1 MATRAKN
8 GRFQSTKRRRRTTT
22 TKASQP
28 RRRSKPK
35 ISVLGI
41 AESLVVANAV
51 TRGLFDT
58 NLRTFVMPTSGNVK
72 QWDNSWEV
80 TAPELFNLALGGS
93 GGMDTKNYDL
103 IKVVKRNMQA
113 NGLQAV
119 ATAVLAPMAFRFAKQ
134 VLSKPVINPA
144 NRMLRRVG
152 IKEVKV

>member
-1 MATRAKN
+1 
-8 GRFQSTKRRRRTTT
+8 
-22 TKASQP
+22 
-28 RRRSKPK
+28 
-35 ISVLGI
+35 VLGI

-58 NLRTFVMPTSGNVK
+58 NLRTSVMPTTGNVK